1 MIDDLESNM
10 QIDNIEST
18 SDKFPM
24 IQSKLPGAQ
33 QDINILSMSTSK
45 KNLYL
50 VTDRGEI
57 LCIDSKTL
65 TPIQQSFSISSSG
78 SSGKSSFKENFTKIW
93 TDRAGNH
100 NIIRFGGKIFYF
112 NLLCNYVKEI
122 ECFKNVEICAV
133 GFNDRNENNKSTGL
147 FLAADYDNNIYE
159 CKIQVEKKNNNEY
172 NVLDAKQKLTT
183 LVFKDWD
190 TEEDEEYSEPK
201 KVKYERIYG
210 IKFFKTTKPKKD
222 RTMNDNIYYIICA
235 TRTKFYQFTGPGEET
250 FLQLFEKFNNNQ
262 MLFNDS
268 CKYFPEIPRI
278 SKIFTGSDVDILY
291 KSDERVDQ
299 FGWKTESGFCFGNF
313 NFIDYLPHELYN
325 FTVVPFEKINN
336 RGKKESGLE
345 PLSVTHT
352 QNHIFVLYK
361 DCLTI
366 ISKLTSNIIHTEYLQ
381 NEFTGIVY
389 NEFAEENG
397 VILLY
402 SRNGLY
408 QISLKDENKDI
419 WQDYLDTGDYSNAL
433 KCVNDNTI
441 LTRRI
446 NRISADEDYE
456 NKDLLNSVMKYNL
469 SDEKFEIV
477 CLKYLMKDDIE
488 ALKLYCELYLN
499 ANVNIREK
507 YYLEANLITTLIIE
521 IMLNNKEEKKRALEV
536 FRQFIRENLKYIKEG
551 NIVYPLV
558 KSYGKM
564 DEFIEYASII
574 GDYETVIMYYIN
586 QGNISEA
593 LDKLITFASFAD
605 DKDTVMIDNLIK
617 IFVNNSHAF
626 FKYNPKESIDLIKQ
640 KFKDIPMEEIIQ
652 AIIFTM
658 DKEDNL
664 SYQSSSFN
672 KNIKLAKKDDNSQ
685 VILKYLKFL
694 IEKKNIKEESNIHNL
709 YIYYLSKSKMHQE
722 AIIEYL
728 KGPLKS
734 DESNIFSKKKKV
746 LFQLDYAK
754 KLFENN
760 TPAYAL
766 VLALMGKYS
775 EGVKKA
781 LSVKDKDCRKIAEF
795 IASNAPGDSLKKQL
809 WIEIFSCDNN
819 QNEFQEALKIMK
831 DSKILKIED
840 VLPHITDT
848 IKIEDFKKQISECIS
863 DYEDNIKKLK
873 EDINNYNKTAENI
886 KNDIVNLK
894 KRSMEI
900 PYSSYKCVICQ
911 VYIKNKN
918 IYLFP
923 CGHMFDANCIRECLL
938 NYEATGLDY
947 IHEKNVRIDKLF
959 LELGY
964 IEKSSFESQKKIKK
978 DMNRIEEEKNQSD
991 FPGVASNIFK
1001 QFTKFKRQDN
1011 IDDKNVL
1018 KNEKRR
1024 EAELELNAILSEQ
1037 CVLCGDY
1044 MVDSIQCS
1052 VCKTTSFKQND
1063 DGFKMRLDNISN
1075 WDYIDEKN

>member
-10 QIDNIEST
+10 QIDNTEST

-24 IQSKLPGAQ
+24 IQSRLPGTQ
-33 QDINILSMSTSK
+33 QDINILCMSTSK
-45 KNLYL
+45 KFLYL
-50 VTDRGEI
+50 LTDKGEI
-57 LCIDSKTL
+57 LCLESKTL
-65 TPIQQSFSISSSG
+65 NPIQQSFSITSSG
-78 SSGKSSFKENFTKIW
+78 SFGHSSFKENFTKIW

-100 NIIRFGGKIFYF
+100 SIIRFRGKIFYF
-112 NLLCNYVKEI
+112 NLLCNRGKEL
-122 ECFKNVEICAV
+122 ESFKNIEICAV
-133 GFNDRNENNKSTGL
+133 GFNDSNENPKSTGL

-159 CKIQVEKKNNNEY
+159 CEIQLEKINNSEY
-172 NVLDAKQKLTT
+172 RVLDGKQKLTT

-190 TEEDEEYSEPK
+190 AEEEEEYSEPK
-201 KVKYERIYG
+201 IVKYERIYG

-222 RTMNDNIYYIICA
+222 RTINDNIYYIICA
-235 TRTKFYQFTGPGEET
+235 TRTKFYQFTGPGEKT
-250 FLQLFEKFNNNQ
+250 FQQLFEKFNNNPI
-262 MLFNDS
+262 LFNDS
-268 CKYFPEIPRI
+268 CKYFPEISRI
-278 SKIFTGSDVDILY
+278 SKIFTGSDIDILY
-291 KSDERVDQ
+291 KSDNRLDQ

-313 NFIDYLPHELYN
+313 NFIDYLPHELSK

-352 QNHIFVLYK
+352 QNHIFVLYN

-381 NEFTGIVY
+381 NVFTGITF

-402 SRNGLY
+402 SKNGLY
-408 QISLKDENKDI
+408 QISLKEENKDI
-419 WQDYLDTGDYSNAL
+419 WQDYLDIGDYTNAL
-433 KCVNDNTI
+433 KCVNDNAK

-446 NRISADEDYE
+446 NRISADEDYDI
-456 NKDLLNSVMKYNL
+456 KDYMNSVMKYIL

-477 CLKYLMKDDIE
+477 CLKYLMEDQVE

-499 ANVNIREK
+499 DNVNIKEK
-507 YYLEANLITTLIIE
+507 DNLEANLIVTLIIE
-521 IMLNNKEEKKRALEV
+521 IMLNNKEDKKRALES
-536 FRQFIRENLKYIKEG
+536 FRKFIRENLKYIKEG
-551 NIVYPLV
+551 NIIYPLV

-564 DEFIEYASII
+564 DEFIEYSSII
-574 GDYETVIMYYIN
+574 GDFETVIMYFIN
-586 QGNISEA
+586 EGNINEA
-593 LDKLITFASFAD
+593 LDKLTTFASFTED
-605 DKDTVMIDNLIK
+605 NDTVAINNLIK

-640 KFKDIPMEEIIQ
+640 KFKDIPMEDIIQ
-652 AIIFTM
+652 AIICTM

-664 SYQSSSFN
+664 N
-672 KNIKLAKKDDNSQ
+672 KNIKMAKKDENSQ

-694 IEKKNIKEESNIHNL
+694 IDKKNIKEESNIHNL
-709 YIYYLSKSKMHQE
+709 YIYYLSKSRANQE

-734 DESNIFSKKKKV
+734 DDSNIFSKKKKV

-754 KLFENN
+754 KLFEKNI
-760 TPAYAL
+760 PAYAL

-781 LSVKDKDCRKIAEF
+781 LSVQDKDCRKIAEF

-863 DYEDNIKKLK
+863 DYEGNIKKLK

-911 VYIKNKN
+911 AYIKNQN

-938 NYEATGLDY
+938 NYEATGLEY

-964 IEKSSFESQKKIKK
+964 IEKSSFENVNKI
-978 DMNRIEEEKNQSD
+978 NRIEEEKNQSD
-991 FPGVASNIFK
+991 SPLVPTNIFK
-1001 QFTKFKRQDN
+1001 QFAKFKKQDTSE
-1011 IDDKNVL
+1011 DKNVL
-1018 KNEKRR
+1018 KSGKRK

-1052 VCKTTSFKQND
+1052 VCKPEQFRQND
-1063 DGFKMRLDNISN
+1063 DGFKIRLNNISN
-1075 WDYIDEKN
+1075 WNYIEKSY